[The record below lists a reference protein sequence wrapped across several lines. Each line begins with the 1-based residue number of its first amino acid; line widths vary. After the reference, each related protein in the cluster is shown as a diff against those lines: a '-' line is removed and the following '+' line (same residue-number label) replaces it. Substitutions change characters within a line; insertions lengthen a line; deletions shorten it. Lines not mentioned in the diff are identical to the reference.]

1 MDRIERLWRR
11 AEQVFGDRAKAA
23 VWLSLPRAAFDG
35 CSALELAREEAG
47 YRLVMQTLERIA
59 HGYCC

>member
-11 AEQVFGDRAKAA
+11 AEQVFGNRAKAA
-23 VWLSLPRAAFDG
+23 VWLSLSRASFDG
-35 CSALELAREEAG
+35 CSALELARGEAG
-47 YRLVMQTLERIA
+47 YHMVIQTLERIA

>member
-1 MDRIERLWRR
+1 MERIERLWRR

-23 VWLSLPRAAFDG
+23 VWLSLSRAAFDG
-35 CSALELAREEAG
+35 CSALELAREESG

>member
-11 AEQVFGDRAKAA
+11 AEQVFGDRAKAV
-23 VWLSLPRAAFDG
+23 VWLSLSRAAFDG

-47 YRLVMQTLERIA
+47 YRMVMQTLERIA

>member
-1 MDRIERLWRR
+1 MDRIERLWLR

-23 VWLSLPRAAFDG
+23 VWLSQPRAAFEG

-47 YRLVMQTLERIA
+47 NRLVVQTLERIA